1 MSNIIDVTLRLVDN
15 FTRPMRNSMTQLER
29 SSKSFQRAGKEISK
43 AGKNISKV
51 GSSLTKSVTVPITA
65 MGAAAIKAG
74 VDFESAFAGV
84 KKTVDATPEQLSK
97 MRQEIRDM
105 AKEMPMAANEI
116 AGIAESAGQLGIKT
130 ENITKFTKTMADLS
144 VSTNLTSEEAAS
156 SLAKFAN
163 VTKMNQQDFDRLGA
177 SIVDLGNHFATTEAD
192 IVSMGTRLAGAGSQ
206 IGLSQGEIMGFA
218 TALSSV
224 GIEAEMGGS
233 AFSKAMIRMKVATA
247 TGLTQVQDVTKKTG
261 MSLRELQLMSD
272 NDSMGF
278 KELAG
283 SIGMTKTEL
292 NNIVK
297 SGVEL
302 KSFADISGMTAEQFK
317 SVFDSHPEQ
326 ALSAFIQGL
335 GDTKKAGKS
344 TIEMLQDMGFTE
356 VRLRDSLTRMANN
369 SEGVTE
375 AMKMGQSA
383 WEENTALANE
393 ANQRYETTE
402 SKLQML
408 KNKITDVGITL
419 SDILIPPMMQVVDK
433 VDKAVT
439 AFSKLDKGTQT
450 QIVKF
455 AAFAAGTG
463 PVLGVF
469 GKMTQGVGGT
479 ITKLGLLGKAL
490 PKIGSRAKDAH
501 KILAQIQWPKLP
513 IPKTLTKIGSLF
525 GKLGGK
531 ATSFVVTAGKAAARF
546 GGLVWNTA
554 PLMAVRS
561 SFSGLIS
568 VVGNSR
574 ALKLM
579 TTPFAKLGGL
589 AGKAVGGV
597 GKMGKAFGGV
607 GKAIFTFLGP
617 AGTTI
622 LVLAAIVA
630 AGILVYKNWDKI
642 KKGAKALGK
651 TILDIFKKSGVN
663 IEAFKEKVSGLVE
676 KAKNL
681 MAEFKT
687 AGKGVVPVFKKIL
700 SFVSGAFV
708 AQIKVGFGAVVGFA
722 SGLLKGIVDVADGVL
737 TALGGIIKF
746 VKGVFTGNWKKAWQG
761 VKEIFSGTFKALV
774 GLAKT
779 PINSLIGLING
790 AFSRIS
796 KIGFTIPKGIP
807 KIGGKRVQMP
817 KIPTIPMLYKGTN
830 NWQGGPA
837 MIHDRG
843 AEIVDLPSGTRVY
856 PHDKSLQ
863 MARAEGAKSG
873 KVQIV
878 INKLAEKI
886 EVRSNE
892 DIENLANAVVRKL
905 VRELCDTDL
914 NMGAIE
920 IGDLA

>member
-1 MSNIIDVTLRLVDN
+1 MSNIIDVTLRLIDN
-15 FTRPMRNSMTQLER
+15 FTRPMRSSMTQLER
-29 SSKSFQRAGKEISK
+29 SSRSFQRAGKEITK

-51 GSSLTKSVTVPITA
+51 GSSLTKSVTVPVVA
-65 MGAAAIKAG
+65 MGAAAVKAG
-74 VDFESAFAGV
+74 IDFESAFAGV
-84 KKTVDATPEQLSK
+84 KKTVDATPKQLSK

-105 AKEMPMAANEI
+105 SKEIPMAATEI

-130 ENITKFTKTMADLS
+130 KNITKFTKTMADLS

-192 IVSMGTRLAGAGSQ
+192 IVKMGTRLAGAGSQ

-272 NDSMGF
+272 NDSKGF

-292 NNIVK
+292 NNVIK

-302 KSFADISGMTAEQFK
+302 KNFAEISGMTTEQFK
-317 SVFDSHPEQ
+317 QLFESHPEQ
-326 ALSAFIQGL
+326 ALSKFIQGL
-335 GDTKKAGKS
+335 GNTEKAGKS

-369 SEGVTE
+369 SDGVTE

-393 ANQRYETTE
+393 ANQRYATTE
-402 SKLQML
+402 SQLKML
-408 KNKITDVGITL
+408 KNKIVDVGVTL
-419 SDILIPPMMQVVDK
+419 SEILIPPMMQIVDK

-455 AAFAAGTG
+455 AAFAAGAG
-463 PVLGVF
+463 PVLSIF
-469 GKMTQGVGGT
+469 GKMTQGVGDT
-479 ITKLGLLGKAL
+479 VTRLGLLGNAL
-490 PKIGSRAKDAH
+490 PKISQRAGAAKAV
-501 KILAQIQWPKLP
+501 LAGIQWPKIKLP
-513 IPKTLTKIGSLF
+513 KIPMPKGIQKIGSLF
-525 GKLGGK
+525 GKIGSSALGMVAK
-531 ATSFVVTAGKAAARF
+531 AGRAAKQF
-546 GGLVWNTA
+546 GSIVWNTSGMTA
-554 PLMAVRS
+554 IRLVASRTGDALGFMA
-561 SFSGLIS
+561 
-568 VVGNSR
+568 
-574 ALKLM
+574 
-579 TTPFAKLGGL
+579 TPFVKFGKTAAGGMGKL
-589 AGKAVGGV
+589 
-597 GKMGKAFGGV
+597 GKAFGGV

-651 TILDIFKKSGVN
+651 TIKDIFKASGIDVG
-663 IEAFKEKVSGLVE
+663 AFKEQISGLVE
-676 KAKNL
+676 KAKNIL
-681 MAEFKT
+681 GQFKS
-687 AGKGVVPVFKKIL
+687 AGKEISPVFKKIL
-700 SFVSGAFV
+700 NFVSGTFV
-708 AQIKVGFGAVVGFA
+708 AGIKVGFGAVVGFA
-722 SGLLKGIVDVADGVL
+722 SGFLKSAVDVADGVL
-737 TALGGIIKF
+737 TAIGGITKF
-746 VKGVFTGNWKKAWQG
+746 ISGVFSGNWKKAWEG
-761 VKEIFSGTFKALV
+761 VKEIFSGIFKTFV
-774 GLAKT
+774 GIAKT
-779 PINSLIGLING
+779 PINGVIGLVNG
-790 AFSRIS
+790 AINRLN
-796 KIGFTIPKGIP
+796 KIGIKFPKWVPGL
-807 KIGGKRVQMP
+807 GGKDF
-817 KIPTIPMLYKGTN
+817 KINIPTIPMLYKGTS
-830 NWQGGPA
+830 NWGGGPA

-873 KVQIV
+873 KVSIV
-878 INKLAEKI
+878 ISKLADKI

-892 DIENLANAVVRKL
+892 DVENLANAVVRKL
-905 VRELCDTDL
+905 VKELCDTDL

>member
-1 MSNIIDVTLRLVDN
+1 MSNIIDVTLRLVDK
-15 FTRPMRNSMTQLER
+15 FTRPMRNSMTYLER
-29 SSKSFQRAGKEISK
+29 SSKSFQRAGREISK

-51 GSSLTKSVTVPITA
+51 GGSLTKSVTVPVVA
-65 MGAAAIKAG
+65 MGAAAVKAG
-74 VDFESAFAGV
+74 IDFESAFAGV
-84 KKTVDATPEQLSK
+84 KKTVDATPKQLSK

-105 AKEMPMAANEI
+105 SKEIPMAATEI

-130 ENITKFTKTMADLS
+130 KNITKFTKTMADLS

-163 VTKMNQQDFDRLGA
+163 VTKMNQKDFDRLGA
-177 SIVDLGNHFATTEAD
+177 SIVDLGNHFATTESD
-192 IVSMGTRLAGAGSQ
+192 IVAMGTRLAGAGSQ

-247 TGLTQVQDVTKKTG
+247 TGLTQVQEVTKKTG

-272 NDSMGF
+272 NDTKGF
-278 KELAG
+278 KELAQG
-283 SIGMTKTEL
+283 IGMTKTEL
-292 NNIVK
+292 NNVIK

-302 KSFADISGMTAEQFK
+302 KSFAEISGMTAEQFK
-317 SVFDSHPEQ
+317 KVFETHPEQ
-326 ALSAFIQGL
+326 ALSKFIQGL
-335 GDTKKAGKS
+335 GDTEKAGKS

-369 SEGVTE
+369 SDGVTE

-393 ANQRYETTE
+393 ANQRYATTE
-402 SKLQML
+402 SQLKML
-408 KNKITDVGITL
+408 KNKIVDVGVTL
-419 SDILIPPMMQVVDK
+419 SEILIPPMIQIVDK

-455 AAFAAGTG
+455 ATFAAGTG
-463 PVLGVF
+463 PVLNIF
-469 GKMTQGVGGT
+469 GKMTKGVGST
-479 ITKLGLLGKAL
+479 IKRLGELGEEI
-490 PKIGSRAKDAH
+490 PEIGKRAKDAK
-501 KILAQIQWPKLP
+501 KILGKIEWPKIKFP
-513 IPKTLTKIGSLF
+513 KIPMPKGLQTVGSLFKKIGSSS
-525 GKLGGK
+525 LGLVDK
-531 ATSFVVTAGKAAARF
+531 AGEAAKRF
-546 GGLVWNTA
+546 GSIVWNTSG
-554 PLMAVRS
+554 LTAVR
-561 SFSGLIS
+561 LA
-568 VVGNSR
+568 VSR
-574 ALKLM
+574 TGDALGFM
-579 TTPFAKLGGL
+579 ATPFVNFGKKAIGGMGKL
-589 AGKAVGGV
+589 
-597 GKMGKAFGGV
+597 GKAFGGV
-607 GKAIFTFLGP
+607 GKAIFAFLGP

-642 KKGAKALGK
+642 KKGVKSLGN
-651 TILDIFKKSGVN
+651 TIKSIFKASGVD
-663 IEAFKEKVSGLVE
+663 IESFKEKASGLVE
-676 KAKNL
+676 KAKNIL
-681 MAEFKT
+681 GQFKS
-687 AGKGVVPVFKKIL
+687 AGKEISPIFKKIL
-700 SFVSGAFV
+700 NFISGTFV
-708 AQIKVGFGAVVGFA
+708 AGIKVGFGAVIGFA
-722 SGLLKGIVDVADGVL
+722 SGLVSGIVDVADGIL
-737 TALGGIIKF
+737 TALTGIIKF
-746 VKGVFTGNWKKAWQG
+746 VKGVFTGDWKKAWSG
-761 VKEIFSGTFKALV
+761 IKEIFRGTFDALV

-779 PINSLIGLING
+779 PVNSFIGLLNG

-796 KIGFTIPKGIP
+796 KIGFTLPKWIP
-807 KIGGKRVQMP
+807 KIGGKRIQMP
-817 KIPTIPMLYKGTN
+817 KIPTISMLYKGTN
-830 NWQGGPA
+830 NWRGGPA

-856 PHDKSLQ
+856 PHDKSIQ

-873 KVQIV
+873 NVSIV
-878 INKLAEKI
+878 ISKLADKI

-892 DIENLANAVVRKL
+892 DIENLTNAVVRKL
-905 VRELCDTDL
+905 VKKICDTDL